1 MSADPGSK
9 AGSLGDWLSL
19 VKFSHSIF
27 ALPFALIALLL
38 ATGGRPPLRMLALVV
53 VAAVAARTAAMAF
66 NRWVDRDIDQRNPRT
81 VSRELVTGKIGA
93 PAALALALAAS
104 AIFLLASGMLN
115 ALCAALSPFVL
126 IVLLGY
132 SYTKRFTWACHLIL
146 GLALALAPL
155 GAWFAAT
162 GSFVH
167 LTTPLLLAGAV
178 LTWVAGF
185 DVIYAC
191 QDVDFDRSLGLRSIP
206 ARLGVRRALQVAR
219 LLHVVTVALLACFGV
234 HTGLGVW
241 WWVGYAAA
249 CSLLVYEHTI
259 VSPQDLSRVN
269 AAFFTVNGCLSIVL
283 AVLTAIDLWVA
294 PIAPV

>member
-1 MSADPGSK
+1 VSADPGSK

>member
-259 VSPQDLSRVN
+259 VSPHDLSRVN